1 MIRTIVFDMD
11 GTLIDSEALIL
22 DAWKEIAAQN
32 QIADIE
38 QTLIKCIG
46 INTKETKAVFRQ
58 TYGNDFPYE
67 KYSKMASALYRA
79 EIDKNG
85 LPVKPGVY
93 ELFAWLKENHFQ
105 IGLASS
111 TREEVVSCF
120 FATVG

>member
-22 DAWKEIAAQN
+22 DAWKEIAVQN

-58 TYGNDFPYE
+58 TYGDDFP
-67 KYSKMASALYRA
+67 
-79 EIDKNG
+79 
-85 LPVKPGVY
+85 VKWRP
-93 ELFAWLKENHFQ
+93 LF
-105 IGLASS
+105 IGQ
-111 TREEVVSCF
+111 R
-120 FATVG
+120 